1 MTSKR
6 SQKSEDDRFDFNSD
20 TRLVLIGLTIMRA
33 PSGVKENGLL
43 ALVSLAIMNVA
54 NIIYEGSNL
63 TCSLSMKKQ

>member
-43 ALVSLAIMNVA
+43 ALVSLVVMNVA
-54 NIIYEGSNL
+54 NIIYEVNNL
-63 TCSLSMKKQ
+63 DLFT